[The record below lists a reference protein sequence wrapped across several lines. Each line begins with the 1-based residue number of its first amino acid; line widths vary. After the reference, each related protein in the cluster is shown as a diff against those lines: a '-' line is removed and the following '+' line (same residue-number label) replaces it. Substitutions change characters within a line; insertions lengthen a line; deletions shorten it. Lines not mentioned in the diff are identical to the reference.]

1 MSNLVIIS
9 TYRLV
14 GMYLR
19 GLDFDMTK
27 DNIMIAALR
36 LFLLRGYRN
45 VSLVDVGHE
54 IGITKGGI
62 YHYFASKEELFLSV
76 ICYLFDHFERK
87 YAEVFGKESSFQEI
101 LKFMLG
107 GDKEVYIQ
115 RLLNIECGDYRANNA
130 SLALEIMHNFP
141 EVQDRI
147 DRAHLE
153 LRETIKKKLQIA
165 QETGEIRRDLDA
177 EILATI
183 VLSISSG
190 LNILGNSLNTPAM
203 HKQIIDSL
211 WQLIGSD
218 TSAE

>member
-1 MSNLVIIS
+1 MFIKRKDL
-9 TYRLV
+9 
-14 GMYLR
+14 
-19 GLDFDMTK
+19 DMTK
-27 DNIMIAALR
+27 NNIMIAALR
-36 LFLLRGYRN
+36 LFLLRGYKN

-87 YAEVFGKESSFQEI
+87 YAEIFDKEISFREI
-101 LKFMLG
+101 LQFMLG
-107 GDKEVYIQ
+107 GEKEEYIQ
-115 RLLNIECGDYRANNA
+115 RLLNIKCGDYRANNA

-141 EVQDRI
+141 EVQERI
-147 DRAHLE
+147 DHAHLE
-153 LRETIKKKLQIA
+153 LRETIKAKLKIA

-183 VLSISSG
+183 VLSISCG
-190 LNILGNSLNTPAM
+190 LNILGINLNTPAM
-203 HKQIIDSL
+203 HQQIIDSL

-218 TSAE
+218 TSAK